1 MATQDGAMM
10 SQKISDQT
18 SQKLARITDYM
29 DNTLIRGEQA
39 EEAYLQDWMN
49 RLNKQQERA
58 SSAASASKNP
68 AQEMQAPMREQMTFE
83 EFKQRVKQCL
93 MSPGTSTSAEEK
105 MKLYNDELLQY
116 YEEKWTPGVA
126 AAALIMGA

>member
-1 MATQDGAMM
+1 
-10 SQKISDQT
+10 
-18 SQKLARITDYM
+18 
-29 DNTLIRGEQA
+29 
-39 EEAYLQDWMN
+39 
-49 RLNKQQERA
+49 
-58 SSAASASKNP
+58 
-68 AQEMQAPMREQMTFE
+68 MREQMTFE

-116 YEEKWTPGVA
+116 YEEKWTPGGA